1 MEQQQLLHQAWA
13 WVRSHKA
20 TSLGYLLLLLVLS
33 QYVTLPNNS
42 LQDLR
47 KENPGI
53 TALMQ
58 QRMDEAESAGKKFS
72 LQQTWVPLSKIS
84 PYLVHA
90 VITSEDGTFYEHAG
104 IDWYELE
111 ESIEKNMEKG
121 KPARGGSTITQQLS
135 KNLFFSTSK
144 SYGRKAKELIVA
156 LRMERQLPKKRIL
169 EIYLNIIEWGDGI
182 FGAEAASRK
191 YFGKSAAF
199 LTREEAARMAA
210 VIPSPLKHAPN
221 AGSAYVLRRS
231 SLILSRMASRGY

>member
-1 MEQQQLLHQAWA
+1 MEQQLLHQTWA
-13 WVRSHKA
+13 WVKSHKA
-20 TSLGYLLLLLVLS
+20 TSVGYLILLLLLS

-47 KENPGI
+47 KENPGM

-58 QRMDEAESAGKKFS
+58 QRVDEAESAGKKFS
-72 LQQTWVPLSKIS
+72 LQQAWVPLSKIS
-84 PYLVHA
+84 PHLVHA

-169 EIYLNIIEWGDGI
+169 EIYLNIIEWGDGV

-191 YFGKSAAF
+191 YFGKPAAL

-221 AGSAYVLRRS
+221 AGSPYVLRRS